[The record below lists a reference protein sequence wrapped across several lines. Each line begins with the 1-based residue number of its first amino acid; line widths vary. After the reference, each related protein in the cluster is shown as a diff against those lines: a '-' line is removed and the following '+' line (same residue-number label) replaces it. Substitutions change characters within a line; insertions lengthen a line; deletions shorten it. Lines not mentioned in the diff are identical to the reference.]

1 MNITREDTSQR
12 EVVLQIEL
20 DSNDLAPHLDRAYR
34 RLAQRVKI
42 PGFRPGKAPRVLVE
56 NIVGRAGLL
65 NEALDRLAA
74 ETVQKAMDEQK
85 VEPFG
90 LPLPEVLK
98 LDPVTIKATV
108 PLKPDVNLGDYK
120 SVRVEPKPVE
130 VADARV
136 DSVVE
141 ELRGAVALWEP
152 VERPAKFGDRL
163 TMDVNGRVDS
173 RRVADDKAVEYLME
187 KDSVRPLP
195 GFATHM
201 EGLSKG
207 QDKEFTLPV
216 PADYPDKA
224 IADKECRFSVR
235 LLEVKEKR
243 LPALDDAFAKSVGE
257 GFETLEALRSKV
269 RGDLEEQA
277 RRAERRRVQDEAVE
291 AVVKGA
297 TVVMSPLLVEH
308 EVDHMLEERSR
319 DLRERRMD
327 METYLKAA
335 GMTPEE
341 LREEMRAAAQQRLT
355 RSVILGSVAEVEKLE
370 ATDEEVSKEIEE
382 LATRSSDAN
391 SVRAAL
397 SNDSNKRSISN
408 AVLTRKVLERLA
420 EFAKGGEP
428 VAPAAAI
435 QPQETSAE
443 GAPHAG

>member
-1 MNITREDTSQR
+1 
-12 EVVLQIEL
+12 
-20 DSNDLAPHLDRAYR
+20 
-34 RLAQRVKI
+34 
-42 PGFRPGKAPRVLVE
+42 
-56 NIVGRAGLL
+56 
-65 NEALDRLAA
+65 
-74 ETVQKAMDEQK
+74 
-85 VEPFG
+85 
-90 LPLPEVLK
+90 
-98 LDPVTIKATV
+98 
-108 PLKPDVNLGDYK
+108 
-120 SVRVEPKPVE
+120 
-130 VADARV
+130 
-136 DSVVE
+136 
-141 ELRGAVALWEP
+141 
-152 VERPAKFGDRL
+152 VERRAKFGDRL
-163 TMDVNGRVDS
+163 TMDVNGWVDS
-173 RRVADDKAVEYLME
+173 RRVADDKAVEYLVE

-195 GFATHM
+195 GFATYM

-224 IADKECRFSVR
+224 IADKECRFSVK

-319 DLRERRMD
+319 DLRERRMG

-335 GMTPEE
+335 GKTPEE
-341 LREEMRAAAQQRLT
+341 LREEMRAAAQERLT
-355 RSVILGSVAEVEKLE
+355 RSVILGSVAEAEKLE
-370 ATDEEVSKEIEE
+370 ATDEEVSKEIED
-382 LATRSSDAN
+382 LATRSSDAD

-408 AVLTRKVLERLA
+408 SVLTRKVLERLA

-428 VAPAAAI
+428 AAPAAAA

-443 GAPHAG
+443 GVPNAG